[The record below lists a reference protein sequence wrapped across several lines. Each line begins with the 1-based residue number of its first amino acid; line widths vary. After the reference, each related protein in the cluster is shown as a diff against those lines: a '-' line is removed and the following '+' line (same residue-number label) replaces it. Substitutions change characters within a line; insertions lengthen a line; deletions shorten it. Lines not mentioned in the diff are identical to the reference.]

1 MALAKAFQHPS
12 DILNVRSLQAVFLI
26 DNTNHILNKLFCGST
41 QVQNF
46 RLIETSKNNWID
58 SVL

>member
-46 RLIETSKNNWID
+46 RLIKT
-58 SVL
+58 